1 MKILKIPEVRLTSR
15 TLDDALDAVFGID
28 TLSRVHGPTLDT
40 SSMTGSSTVGSS
52 TAGSFSEDGRR
63 KFSFVVETSGIPGAI
78 KKFVCGDDVKVTT
91 MQTLSKKVPT
101 KWSVTNVLKTKFLGS
116 ELFQV
121 RPVFWLQQDR
131 HGSVTLGGTIR
142 HDAILPPPLNDIAE
156 TFMMQLSEREVR
168 RFETVLESEGY
179 LPSHNPWH
187 VAANAIR
194 KRIT

>member
-1 MKILKIPEVRLTSR
+1 MKILRIPEVRLTSR

-28 TLSRVHGPTLDT
+28 TLTKVHGPTLDT
-40 SSMTGSSTVGSS
+40 TTMTTSSTID
-52 TAGSFSEDGRR
+52 SFSDDGRR

-91 MQTLSKKVPT
+91 TQTLSKKVPT

-131 HGSVTLGGTIR
+131 HGTVTLGGTIR

-156 TFMMQLSEREVR
+156 TFMMQLSERELR
-168 RFETVLESEGY
+168 RFETVLESDGY
-179 LPSHNPWH
+179 LPSSTNDPWH
-187 VAANAIR
+187 AAAEAIR